1 MSKHVDIDEYLD
13 SLEGQAR
20 DIGRELRAILD
31 DALRNAS
38 GTLWHGHPVWMSGK
52 KPLAGFKAYAS
63 YVTFMIW
70 HGNPISDATGRLQS
84 TSHMATVK
92 LASTADIDR
101 RTFRRWLRTAH
112 AA

>member
-1 MSKHVDIDEYLD
+1 MPKHADIDEYIE
-13 SLEGQAR
+13 SLEGPGH
-20 DIGRELRAILD
+20 DIGHELRAILD
-31 DALRNAS
+31 DALGNAAR
-38 GTLWHGHPVWMSGK
+38 TLWHGHPVWMSGK

-63 YVTFMIW
+63 HVTFMIW

-84 TSHMATVK
+84 NAHMATVK
-92 LASTADIDR
+92 LGSTSDIDR